1 MSRIVYVNGEYLPEE
16 EAKISVFDRGFLMG
30 DGVYEVSSVLD
41 GKLIDNAAHIARLER
56 SLSELKM
63 DWPCTKEELVA
74 VQREIIRRNRVTEGA
89 VYWQIT
95 RGAADRDFVFPK
107 GVKPSLVMFSQS
119 KNIVDVPAAK
129 TGISVITVP
138 DIRWHRRDIKT
149 VQLLASSMAKM
160 AAIDAGANDA
170 WQVENGFVTE
180 GSSNNAFIVTQDG
193 TLITRNLSNDILH
206 GITRRVILDLAEKE
220 KLTVDIRPFTPQEA
234 YEAREAFIT
243 SASSF
248 VMPVVKI
255 DDHKIGAGV
264 PGPIALNLRKMYIEA
279 AKASAS

>member
-16 EAKISVFDRGFLMG
+16 DAKISVFDRGFLMG

-63 DWPCTKEELVA
+63 DWPCTKEELVEI
-74 VQREIIRRNRVTEGA
+74 QREIIRRNQVTEGA

-107 GVKPSLVMFSQS
+107 DAKPSLVMFSQL

-149 VQLLASSMAKM
+149 VQLLASSMAK
-160 AAIDAGANDA
+160 
-170 WQVENGFVTE
+170 
-180 GSSNNAFIVTQDG
+180 
-193 TLITRNLSNDILH
+193 
-206 GITRRVILDLAEKE
+206 
-220 KLTVDIRPFTPQEA
+220 
-234 YEAREAFIT
+234 
-243 SASSF
+243 
-248 VMPVVKI
+248 
-255 DDHKIGAGV
+255 
-264 PGPIALNLRKMYIEA
+264 
-279 AKASAS
+279 

>member
-1 MSRIVYVNGEYLPEE
+1 M
-16 EAKISVFDRGFLMG
+16 
-30 DGVYEVSSVLD
+30 
-41 GKLIDNAAHIARLER
+41 
-56 SLSELKM
+56 
-63 DWPCTKEELVA
+63 
-74 VQREIIRRNRVTEGA
+74 
-89 VYWQIT
+89 
-95 RGAADRDFVFPK
+95 
-107 GVKPSLVMFSQS
+107 
-119 KNIVDVPAAK
+119 
-129 TGISVITVP
+129 P

-220 KLTVDIRPFTPQEA
+220 KLTVEIRPFTQQEA
-234 YEAREAFIT
+234 YEATEAFIT

-255 DDHKIGAGV
+255 DDHKIGTGV
-264 PGPIALNLRKMYIEA
+264 PGPIALKLRKMYIEA

>member
-41 GKLIDNAAHIARLER
+41 GKLIDNAAHITRLER

-180 GSSNNAFIVTQDG
+180 GSSNNAFIVTKDG

-220 KLTVDIRPFTPQEA
+220 KLTVEIRPFTPQEA